1 MNLLDAL
8 QAVRS
13 PQGLVGWLD
22 LFNVWARARAAGP
35 EGSSVQAVAEAALGH
50 LEASA
55 PQPSDEVVRLL
66 ARAILG
72 WWSLAVD
79 AVRIGEEETGLR
91 VRALTLA
98 RQLDEITERR
108 WALAEWLE
116 AHTRGPSKAAP

>member
-1 MNLLDAL
+1 MDLLDVL

-13 PQGLVGWLD
+13 PQGLVSWLD
-22 LFNVWARARAAGP
+22 LFNAWARARAAGP
-35 EGSSVQAVAEAALGH
+35 EGSSVQAIAEAALGQ
-50 LEASA
+50 LEESA
-55 PQPSDEVVRLL
+55 PQPSYEIVRLL

-79 AVRIGEEETGLR
+79 AIRMGEEESGLR

-98 RQLDEITERR
+98 RQLDEITEQR

-116 AHTRGPSKAAP
+116 AHAPEPPEAAP